1 MMNDFLTEDTQA
13 VILLCGVFGK
23 DRSEKPLSL
32 TEYSSLVRWLIE
44 VKMRPGD
51 LLQKENITEASK
63 GSGIDKQRL
72 ESLLGRGVQ
81 LGFAVEEWQ
90 RNGIWII
97 SRSDADYPARYKKHL
112 KDKAPPLLFGVG
124 NRALLSGGGLG
135 IVGSRNVDQ
144 VGEAFTRQIAE
155 RCARNQMPV
164 VSGGARG
171 VDQISMIAALEAG
184 GVTIGVL
191 AENLLKKSV
200 ERKYRH
206 AIADGQLL
214 LISPY
219 HPNAR
224 FTVGTAMGR
233 NKLIY
238 AMADY
243 GLVVSAEH
251 KKGGS
256 WAGAQEELKR
266 ENRRPVFVRTGSR
279 VPKGNSKLLE
289 LGAIEWSET
298 IEKNKLK
305 EQLDKIAAS
314 NRPPEKVKQPTLFDV
329 IKNTEEPTAT
339 VNQNNRATSE
349 KVEKINKLKDNL
361 IQNESSC
368 ILPSSSIL
376 TSIYEAVLPVI
387 LKQLETAMSSD
398 ELAKLL
404 DVNKTQLNV
413 WLKKAVVD
421 GFVKKLTRPVRYEA
435 VKSMIAQ
442 QGAAPDRYSAALH
455 SGR

>member
-1 MMNDFLTEDTQA
+1 MMNDFLTEDTKTI
-13 VILLCGVFGK
+13 ILLCGVFGK

-32 TEYSSLVRWLIE
+32 TDYSSLVRWLIE

-51 LLQKENITEASK
+51 LLQKDNIHEAST

-97 SRSDADYPARYKKHL
+97 SRSDTDYPVRYKKHL

-124 NRALLSGGGLG
+124 NRSLLSGGGLG

-144 VGEAFTRQIAE
+144 AGEVFTRQAAE
-155 RCARNQMPV
+155 LCAYNRMPV

-171 VDQISMIAALEAG
+171 VDQISMDAALEAG
-184 GVTIGVL
+184 GVTIGIL

-200 ERKYRH
+200 ERKNRQ
-206 AIADGQLL
+206 AIANGRLL
-214 LISPY
+214 LLSPY

-238 AMADY
+238 AMSDF

-256 WAGAQEELKR
+256 WAGAEEELKR
-266 ENRRPVFVRTGSR
+266 ENALPVFVRTGR
-279 VPKGNSKLLE
+279 DVPQGNCKLLD
-289 LGAIEWSET
+289 LGATPWPDSINR
-298 IEKNKLK
+298 KNFKQ
-305 EQLDKIAAS
+305 QLHDLAVKS
-314 NRPPEKVKQPTLFDV
+314 RDNRPKMNQSLFDFQTPLKNAP
-329 IKNTEEPTAT
+329 IKDLPPATEVVKDKPKISKPKS
-339 VNQNNRATSE
+339 V
-349 KVEKINKLKDNL
+349 VETEVKIP
-361 IQNESSC
+361 EC
-368 ILPSSSIL
+368 
-376 TSIYEAVLPVI
+376 TGSIYLAVLPVI
-387 LKQLETAMSSD
+387 LNKLDNPATVD
-398 ELAKLL
+398 ELAETL
-404 DVNKTQLNV
+404 DVNKTQLNA
-413 WLKKAVVD
+413 WLKKAVD
-421 GFVKKLTRPVRYEA
+421 DNKIIKLSKPVRYKKAE
-435 VKSMIAQ
+435 
-442 QGAAPDRYSAALH
+442 
-455 SGR
+455 SGIQV